1 MKYFPFLDLK
11 YLACLSSLNKKLKKK
26 ITPEYYL
33 EKINILLYCIIFIIR
48 QIKTLNNLNN
58 KTIYTNNLFLNAR
71 INGKLF
77 IILAAY

>member
-1 MKYFPFLDLK
+1 MKHFPFYGLKYFSCPSFSIK
-11 YLACLSSLNKKLKKK
+11 NLKKK
-26 ITPEYYL
+26 IAPEYYL
-33 EKINILLYCIIFIIR
+33 AKNNILLYCIIFIIR